1 MHILFSILKWII
13 EWKIKLGF
21 IIKQKT
27 IDSLIYNKEMMD
39 NWIYNKKE
47 WIIEWCSIE
56 QEWKDNWMDENDYIL
71 NGWLR
76 YLNELWMMNK
86 KM

>member
-1 MHILFSILKWII
+1 M
-13 EWKIKLGF
+13 
-21 IIKQKT
+21 
-27 IDSLIYNKEMMD
+27 DSLIYNKEMMD
-39 NWIYNKKE
+39 NWLYNKKE